1 MADKRDVY
9 ETLGVNKN
17 SSPDEIKQAYRKLA
31 KKYHPDLNHEPGA
44 AEKFKEVQEA
54 YDILSD
60 SDKKARY
67 DQFGWPGVD
76 PQAGGGFNGFQGG
89 FNGAGGDFGDLGDI
103 FAQFF
108 GGGARQRSQANPSGP
123 TRGEDI
129 FSSLKISF
137 MESVK
142 GVNKTI
148 PLSYYK
154 PCSNCNGSGAQS
166 SKDIETC
173 SRCRGTGRVR
183 VTQQTLFGQMATE
196 RTCPDCNGTGKKI
209 KVKCSKCNGVG
220 YEKVKENYEL
230 KIPAGIGNGRQL
242 RLQGK
247 GHPGRNGGPCGDL
260 YIEIGVELST
270 TFKREG
276 NNIHIELPISPV
288 DAILGATLEVP
299 TVYGMEKITIPS
311 GAQNGDTIKI
321 KNKGFKAVNS
331 DFYGDQIV
339 HLVIK
344 VPSSL
349 SREEKSMYDAI
360 RQAELKGKNRPTEAY
375 SEKVKKM
382 YKL

>member
-9 ETLGVNKN
+9 ETLGVSK
-17 SSPDEIKQAYRKLA
+17 SASADEIKQAYRRMA

-60 SDKKARY
+60 ADKKARY
-67 DQFGWPGVD
+67 DQYGWPGVD
-76 PQAGGGFNGFQGG
+76 PQAGGFGG
-89 FNGAGGDFGDLGDI
+89 GAGGFGGGADFGDLGDI

-108 GGGARQRSQANPSGP
+108 GGGARQSQRQASSGP

-129 FSSLKISF
+129 YSSLRISF

-142 GVNKTI
+142 GVTKTI
-148 PLSYYK
+148 PITYYK
-154 PCSNCNGSGAQS
+154 PCSNCHGTGANTPR
-166 SKDIETC
+166 DVENC

-183 VTQQTLFGQMATE
+183 VVQQTLFGQMASE
-196 RTCPDCNGTGKKI
+196 RACPDCNGSGKKI
-209 KVKCSKCNGVG
+209 KVRCNKCNGQG
-220 YEKVKENYEL
+220 YEKVKENYDL

-247 GHPGRNGGPCGDL
+247 GQPGKLGGYCGDL
-260 YIEIGVELST
+260 YIEINVETST

-276 NNIHIELPISPV
+276 NNIHIEVPISPL
-288 DAILGATLEVP
+288 DAALGAVIEVP
-299 TVYGMEKITIPS
+299 TVYGIEKINVPS
-311 GAQNGDTIKI
+311 GAQTGDTIKVR
-321 KNKGFKAVNS
+321 NRGFKSISS
-331 DFYGDQIV
+331 DSYGDQIV

-344 VPSSL
+344 VPTSL
-349 SREEKSMYDAI
+349 SHEEKAMYESL
-360 RQAELKGKNRPTEAY
+360 RQAELKNKNRPTEHFT
-375 SEKVKKM
+375 EKVKKM